1 MKGGVNLDSGN
12 RVRTIRKKNDMTLEE
27 FGKQLGVTKVAISNI
42 ENGNRNLTDQM
53 AKAICRE
60 FNVNEEWLRTGE
72 GEMFN
77 PVPNDDDV
85 SALVLEL
92 LEDEND
98 AFNAMVIKMMR
109 KYRAL
114 DSTSK
119 RVIKNFIEEIME
131 KGPD

>member
-1 MKGGVNLDSGN
+1 MDSGN

>member
-1 MKGGVNLDSGN
+1 MNE
-12 RVRTIRKKNDMTLEE
+12 RIAIIRKKEGMTQEAFAKE
-27 FGKQLGVTKVAISNI
+27 MGISKNYMNLI
-42 ENGNRNLTDQM
+42 ENNKKNPGDRLISD
-53 AKAICRE
+53 ICRR

-92 LEDEND
+92 LEDEDD
-98 AFNAMVIKMMR
+98 AFHAMVIKMMR

-119 RVIKNFIEEIME
+119 RVIKNFIEEIIE
-131 KGPD
+131 KGSD

>member
-1 MKGGVNLDSGN
+1 MNE
-12 RVRTIRKKNDMTLEE
+12 RIAIIRKKEGMTQEAFAKE
-27 FGKQLGVTKVAISNI
+27 MGISKNYMNLI
-42 ENGNRNLTDQM
+42 ENNKKNPGDRLISD
-53 AKAICRE
+53 ICRR

-92 LEDEND
+92 LEDED
-98 AFNAMVIKMMR
+98 DVFHAMVIKMMR

-131 KGPD
+131 KGSD

>member
-1 MKGGVNLDSGN
+1 MNDRIKA
-12 RVRTIRKKNDMTLEE
+12 IRKEKKMTQTE
-27 FGKQLGVTKVAISNI
+27 FGEKIGVKGNTITNY
-42 ENGNRNLTDQM
+42 ENGLRSPSDAIILS
-53 AKAICRE
+53 ICRE
-60 FNVNEEWLRTGE
+60 FNVNEEWLRTGQ

-92 LEDEND
+92 LEDED
-98 AFNAMVIKMMR
+98 DVFHAMVIKMMR

-131 KGPD
+131 KGSD